1 MAKKEETIEKAV
13 SRQVGDAHP
22 NGKWVW
28 TEYKPGKFDWRP
40 IKGKKAQQS
49 GDGSSSGGEDDG
61 AGKKTPSKPSAS
73 QIAGAKAKAG
83 KPMNSQ
89 QLLVWAQKTSDDN
102 LLKVANSKNGNAQM
116 RKIAYDAL
124 EQRGFDMTQVDT
136 SGTLAQ
142 LMKMTG
148 KGGASTATSG
158 DDDEDVVADTNDDAT
173 VDIDDDSDGGTD
185 GNKITEKWYLDRNDD
200 RVKKMFNLKTKEG
213 RIKYDQFVYKMKK
226 KEKDYKNPV
235 EVVQDLNE
243 QYLEF
248 LDNDEQRF
256 MISAGGAGIGKS
268 YGFNKMAELLNMKPF
283 EEGDSPGDGDYDIF
297 EAPDVNSGKQ
307 LLNILK
313 AHNGKIIVFDDND
326 KVLKRADCASV
337 MKKAT
342 ATTGRRVVGDPDD
355 VKQNFEFTGRI
366 IIMTN
371 KDLAQLSESE
381 DTKAIISRAM
391 MVSEIY
397 MTVPETIEVMESR
410 YQDYEFPSAPRLDDE
425 GADKKERD
433 EIMNLIKKNQ
443 KNIDP
448 SQFTTRTFQ
457 EILTNKRKVDKANEK
472 RSNPAFAAL
481 IGSKNKDWKEVAMGV
496 LTKAAMND
504 FGGVEPSDELL
515 KAEETLFEK
524 GEPEDDGVD
533 YTVDEPDDEEEDEV
547 TKAESLLLD
556 DVLEKARSGVYADTA
571 ENRRLGRVGQTFG
584 SKKKEDKKQSKE
596 TWSNG
601 DHVELTGKGRD
612 GATISVKGKVKVS
625 GDKVTVKLDEAYADF
640 LGVKN
645 YSFKK
650 ENVKSVNKI
659 NKGEDIDLFN
669 DDDMDLQK
677 AESILFD

>member
-13 SRQVGDAHP
+13 SRQVGDTHP

-61 AGKKTPSKPSAS
+61 ATKKTPSKPSAS

-124 EQRGFDMTQVDT
+124 EQRGFDMSQVDT

-148 KGGASTATSG
+148 KKGAAATSD
-158 DDDEDVVADTNDDAT
+158 DDDEDTVATAAEGAD
-173 VDIDDDSDGGTD
+173 VDIDGNEEEDGDPSKPGFQ
-185 GNKITEKWYLDRNDD
+185 ITEKWYLDKNDD
-200 RVKKMFNLKTKEG
+200 RVKKAFNLKTKEG

-371 KDLAQLSESE
+371 KDLAALSESE

-425 GADKKERD
+425 AADKKERD

-472 RSNPAFAAL
+472 RANPAFAAL
-481 IGSKNKDWKEVAMGV
+481 IGSKNKDWKEVALGV

-524 GEPEDDGVD
+524 GECPEDDGVD
-533 YTVDEPDDEEEDEV
+533 YTVDEPEEEEIDDVE
-547 TKAESLLLD
+547 KAEEVLFDED
-556 DVLEKARSGVYADTA
+556 DTDIFKADFSEKERKKLA
-571 ENRRLGRVGQTFG
+571 
-584 SKKKEDKKQSKE
+584 KKKEALPDGSFPIRNTSDLKNAIQAIGRAKDPDKAKAWIKKRAKALGKE
-596 TWSNG
+596 DLLPDTWKAEDVLN
-601 DHVELTGKGRD
+601 
-612 GATISVKGKVKVS
+612 
-625 GDKVTVKLDEAYADF
+625 F
-640 LGVKN
+640 
-645 YSFKK
+645 
-650 ENVKSVNKI
+650 
-659 NKGEDIDLFN
+659 GEE
-669 DDDMDLQK
+669 DMDLQK
-677 AESILFD
+677 AETILFGK

>member
-13 SRQVGDAHP
+13 SRQVGDTHP

-40 IKGKKAQQS
+40 MNSKKPQQS
-49 GDGSSSGGEDDG
+49 GDGSSSGGEDDTT
-61 AGKKTPSKPSAS
+61 KKTPSKPSAS

-124 EQRGFDMTQVDT
+124 EQRGFDMSQVDT

-142 LMKMTG
+142 LMKLTG
-148 KGGASTATSG
+148 KRASTATSTSG

-185 GNKITEKWYLDRNDD
+185 GAKITEKWYLDRNDD
-200 RVKKMFNLKTKEG
+200 RVKKAFNLKTKEG

-243 QYLEF
+243 QFLEF

-307 LLNILK
+307 LLNIFK

-355 VKQNFEFTGRI
+355 IKQNFEFTGRI

-425 GADKKERD
+425 GEDKKERD

-481 IGSKNKDWKEVAMGV
+481 IGNKNKDWKEVALGV

-504 FGGVEPSDELL
+504 FGDVEPSDELL

-524 GEPEDDGVD
+524 GECPEDDGVD
-533 YTVDEPDDEEEDEV
+533 YTVDETEEEEIDDVE
-547 TKAESLLLD
+547 KAEE
-556 DVLEKARSGVYADTA
+556 VLFDEDETDIFKADFSEKERKKLA
-571 ENRRLGRVGQTFG
+571 
-584 SKKKEDKKQSKE
+584 KKKEVLPDGSFPIRNTSDLKNAIQAIGRAKDPTKAKAWIKKRAKALGKE
-596 TWSNG
+596 ELLPDTWKAEDVLN
-601 DHVELTGKGRD
+601 
-612 GATISVKGKVKVS
+612 
-625 GDKVTVKLDEAYADF
+625 F
-640 LGVKN
+640 
-645 YSFKK
+645 
-650 ENVKSVNKI
+650 
-659 NKGEDIDLFN
+659 GEE
-669 DDDMDLQK
+669 DMDLQK
-677 AESILFD
+677 AESILFSK

>member
-1 MAKKEETIEKAV
+1 MDEIKKA
-13 SRQVGDAHP
+13 RQVGDQHP
-22 NGKWVW
+22 SKPWVW

-40 IKGKKAQQS
+40 MKGKKATTASSDGS
-49 GDGSSSGGEDDG
+49 GDDDDNAG
-61 AGKKTPSKPSAS
+61 ATKKTPSKPSAA
-73 QIAGAKAKAG
+73 QVAGAKAKAG
-83 KPMNSQ
+83 KPMDSQ
-89 QLLVWAQKTSDDN
+89 KLVTWAAQTSDDN

-116 RKIAYDAL
+116 RMIAYKQL
-124 EQRGFDMTQVDT
+124 ESRGFDMTQVDT
-136 SGTLAQ
+136 SGTLGQ

-148 KGGASTATSG
+148 KGSPKASATG
-158 DDDEDVVADTNDDAT
+158 DDDEVDVADTNEEAD

-185 GNKITEKWYLDRNDD
+185 GVKITEKWYLDKNDD

-213 RIKYDQFVYKMKK
+213 RIKYDQFVYRMKK
-226 KEKDYKNPV
+226 KEKDYKDPV

-342 ATTGRRVVGDPDD
+342 ATTGRRIVGDPDD
-355 VKQNFEFTGRI
+355 IKQNFEFTGRI

-371 KDLAQLSESE
+371 KDLSQLSENE

-397 MTVPETIEVMESR
+397 MTVPETIQVMESR
-410 YQDYEFPSAPRLDDE
+410 YQDYEFKQAPRLDDE
-425 GADKKERD
+425 GEDKKERD
-433 EIMNLIKKNQ
+433 EILSLIKKNQ

-448 SQFTTRTFQ
+448 AQFTTRTFQ
-457 EILTNKRKVDKANEK
+457 EILVNKRKVDNANEK

-481 IGSKNKDWKEVAMGV
+481 IGTKNKDWKEVALGV
-496 LTKAAMND
+496 LTKAAVND
-504 FGGVEPSDELL
+504 IEGSSED
-515 KAEETLFEK
+515 TFEK
-524 GEPEDDGVD
+524 GEDDELEKAEDIILGDEFEKGDSADDGVD
-533 YTVDEPDDEEEDEV
+533 YTVDDDDEEDMDEV
-547 TKAESLLLD
+547 TKAELLLLGD
-556 DVLEKARSGVYADTA
+556 DYGVFEKAEFSEKQRKSLA
-571 ENRRLGRVGQTFG
+571 
-584 SKKKEDKKQSKE
+584 KKKEAMPDGSFPIRNTSDLKNAIQAVGRAKDPAKAKAWIKKRAKALGKE
-596 TWSNG
+596 DLLPDTWKAN
-601 DHVELTGKGRD
+601 TN
-612 GATISVKGKVKVS
+612 
-625 GDKVTVKLDEAYADF
+625 DF
-640 LGVKN
+640 
-645 YSFKK
+645 F
-650 ENVKSVNKI
+650 
-659 NKGEDIDLFN
+659 GE
-669 DDDMDLQK
+669 DMDLQK
-677 AESILFD
+677 AQSILGIGSGIMG

>member
-13 SRQVGDAHP
+13 SRQVGDTHP

-49 GDGSSSGGEDDG
+49 GDGSSSGGEDD
-61 AGKKTPSKPSAS
+61 ATKKTPSKPSAS

-124 EQRGFDMTQVDT
+124 EQRGFDMSQVDT

-148 KGGASTATSG
+148 KGGANTSTSG

-425 GADKKERD
+425 GEDKKERD

-472 RSNPAFAAL
+472 RANPAFAAL

-504 FGGVEPSDELL
+504 FGGVEPSDELM
-515 KAEETLFEK
+515 KAEEVLFEK
-524 GEPEDDGVD
+524 GECPEDDGVD
-533 YTVDEPDDEEEDEV
+533 YTVDEPEEEEIDDVE
-547 TKAESLLLD
+547 KAEE
-556 DVLEKARSGVYADTA
+556 VLFDEDETDIFKAEFSEKERKKLA
-571 ENRRLGRVGQTFG
+571 
-584 SKKKEDKKQSKE
+584 KKKEAMPDGSFPIRNTSDLKNAIQAIGRAKDPAKAKAWIKKRAKALGKE
-596 TWSNG
+596 DLLPDTWKAEDVFN
-601 DHVELTGKGRD
+601 
-612 GATISVKGKVKVS
+612 
-625 GDKVTVKLDEAYADF
+625 F
-640 LGVKN
+640 
-645 YSFKK
+645 
-650 ENVKSVNKI
+650 
-659 NKGEDIDLFN
+659 GEE
-669 DDDMDLQK
+669 DMDLQK
-677 AESILFD
+677 AETILFGK

>member
-1 MAKKEETIEKAV
+1 MAKKEEIIEKAV
-13 SRQVGDAHP
+13 SRQVGDMHK

-40 IKGKKAQQS
+40 VKNKQS
-49 GDGSSSGGEDDG
+49 GGGSSSGGGDDDD
-61 AGKKTPSKPSAS
+61 AGTAKKTPSKPTAG

-83 KPMNSQ
+83 KPMDSQ
-89 QLLVWAQKTSDDN
+89 KLMVWAQQTSDDN

-116 RKIAYDAL
+116 RMIAYKQL
-124 EQRGFDMTQVDT
+124 ESRGFDMSQVDT
-136 SGTLAQ
+136 SGTLGQ

-148 KGGASTATSG
+148 KTESKSANPTDG
-158 DDDEDVVADTNDDAT
+158 DEDDVADTNEEAE

-185 GNKITEKWYLDRNDD
+185 GIKITEKWYLDRNDD

-342 ATTGRRVVGDPDD
+342 ATTGRRIVGDPDD
-355 VKQNFEFTGRI
+355 IKQNFEFTGRI

-371 KDLAQLSESE
+371 KDLSQLAENE

-410 YQDYEFPSAPRLDDE
+410 YQDYEFKQAPRLDDE
-425 GADKKERD
+425 NEDRKERD
-433 EIMNLIKKNQ
+433 EILNLIKKNQ

-457 EILTNKRKVDKANEK
+457 EILVNKRKVDNANEK

-481 IGSKNKDWKEVAMGV
+481 IGNKNKDWKEVALGV
-496 LTKAAMND
+496 LTKAATTLD
-504 FGGVEPSDELL
+504 IGGNEVSDELM
-515 KAEETLFEK
+515 KAEDLLFK
-524 GEPEDDGVD
+524 GECPEDDGVD
-533 YTVDEPDDEEEDEV
+533 YTVDEEPEEEIDDV
-547 TKAESLLLD
+547 QKAEE
-556 DVLEKARSGVYADTA
+556 VLFGEDSGDIFKAEFSEKQRKKLA
-571 ENRRLGRVGQTFG
+571 
-584 SKKKEDKKQSKE
+584 KKKEAQPDGSYPIRNEKDLKNAIQAIGRSKDVEKTKRWIKKRAKE
-596 TWSNG
+596 LGKEDLLPDTWKAEDVLN
-601 DHVELTGKGRD
+601 
-612 GATISVKGKVKVS
+612 
-625 GDKVTVKLDEAYADF
+625 
-640 LGVKN
+640 LGV
-645 YSFKK
+645 
-650 ENVKSVNKI
+650 E
-659 NKGEDIDLFN
+659 E
-669 DDDMDLQK
+669 MDLQK
-677 AESILFD
+677 AEEILFSK

>member
-13 SRQVGDAHP
+13 SRQVGDTHP

-61 AGKKTPSKPSAS
+61 ATKKTPSKPSAS

-124 EQRGFDMTQVDT
+124 EQRGFDMSQVDT

-148 KGGASTATSG
+148 KGGANTSTSG
-158 DDDEDVVADTNDDAT
+158 DDGEDVVADTNDDAT

-425 GADKKERD
+425 GEDKKERD

-472 RSNPAFAAL
+472 RANPAFAAL

-524 GEPEDDGVD
+524 GECPEDDGVD
-533 YTVDEPDDEEEDEV
+533 YTVDEPEEEEIDDVE
-547 TKAESLLLD
+547 KAEE
-556 DVLEKARSGVYADTA
+556 VLFDEDETDIFKADFSEKERKKLA
-571 ENRRLGRVGQTFG
+571 
-584 SKKKEDKKQSKE
+584 KKKEALPDGSFPIRNASDLKNAIQAIGRAKDPTKAKAWIKKRAKALGKE
-596 TWSNG
+596 DLLPDTWKAEDVLN
-601 DHVELTGKGRD
+601 
-612 GATISVKGKVKVS
+612 
-625 GDKVTVKLDEAYADF
+625 F
-640 LGVKN
+640 
-645 YSFKK
+645 
-650 ENVKSVNKI
+650 
-659 NKGEDIDLFN
+659 GEE
-669 DDDMDLQK
+669 DMDLQK
-677 AESILFD
+677 AESILFSK

>member
-13 SRQVGDAHP
+13 SRQVGDTHP

-49 GDGSSSGGEDDG
+49 GDGSSSGGEDD
-61 AGKKTPSKPSAS
+61 ANKKTPSKPSAS

-116 RKIAYDAL
+116 RKIAYDTL
-124 EQRGFDMTQVDT
+124 EQRGFDMSQVDT

-148 KGGASTATSG
+148 KGGAAASTSG

-185 GNKITEKWYLDRNDD
+185 GNKVTEKWYLDRNDD

-371 KDLAQLSESE
+371 KDLSQLSESE
-381 DTKAIISRAM
+381 DTRAIISRAM

-425 GADKKERD
+425 GEDKKERD

-472 RSNPAFAAL
+472 RANPAFAAL
-481 IGSKNKDWKEVAMGV
+481 IGNKNKDWKEVALGV
-496 LTKAAMND
+496 LTKASTTLD
-504 FGGVEPSDELL
+504 IGGNEVSDELM
-515 KAEETLFEK
+515 KAEDLLFK
-524 GEPEDDGVD
+524 GECPEDDGVD
-533 YTVDEPDDEEEDEV
+533 YTVDEPEEEDEV
-547 TKAESLLLD
+547 TKAENLLLGD
-556 DVLEKARSGVYADTA
+556 IIEKARSGIYEDTP
-571 ENRRLGRVGQTFG
+571 ENRKKGRVGQKYGNKTVLKNTLEKINDA
-584 SKKKEDKKQSKE
+584 KK
-596 TWSNG
+596 G
-601 DHVELTGKGRD
+601 
-612 GATISVKGKVKVS
+612 TIVS
-625 GDKVTVKLDEAYADF
+625 G
-640 LGVKN
+640 GG
-645 YSFKK
+645 YSFTKK
-650 ENVKSVNKI
+650 GNNYWINKNGRIFSDSSVNSFLAGFSDFKISKSV
-659 NKGEDIDLFN
+659 DYDAFN
-669 DDDMDLQK
+669 EIDMDLQK
-677 AESILFD
+677 AESILFGE

>member
-1 MAKKEETIEKAV
+1 MAKKEDVIEKAV
-13 SRQVGDAHP
+13 SRKVGDAHP
-22 NGKWVW
+22 NGKWIW

-40 IKGKKAQQS
+40 IKNSKQS
-49 GDGSSSGGEDDG
+49 DGSSSGGDDG
-61 AGKKTPSKPSAS
+61 AKKTPSKPSAS

-89 QLLVWAQKTSDDN
+89 QLIDWAQKTSDDN

-136 SGTLAQ
+136 SGTLGQ
-142 LMKMTG
+142 LMKLTG
-148 KGGASTATSG
+148 KTGATKTANS
-158 DDDEDVVADTNDDAT
+158 DDSEDDVASAADDAD
-173 VDIDDDSDGGTD
+173 VDIDDDSDGGVE
-185 GNKITEKWYLDRNDD
+185 GHKITEKWYLDRNDD

-342 ATTGRRVVGDPDD
+342 ATTGRRIVGDPDD
-355 VKQNFEFTGRI
+355 IKQNFEFTGRI

-371 KDLAQLSESE
+371 KDLSQLAESE

-425 GADKKERD
+425 GDDKKERN

-472 RSNPAFAAL
+472 RANPAFAAL
-481 IGSKNKDWKEVAMGV
+481 IGSKSKDWEEVALGV

-504 FGGVEPSDELL
+504 SITSEPSEELI

-524 GEPEDDGVD
+524 GYCPEDDGVD
-533 YTVDEPDDEEEDEV
+533 YTVDEPEEEDDEV
-547 TKAESLLLD
+547 TKAEQ
-556 DVLEKARSGVYADTA
+556 VLFGDEFEKAEFSEKERKKLA
-571 ENRRLGRVGQTFG
+571 
-584 SKKKEDKKQSKE
+584 KKKEAEPDGSYPIRNVSDLKNAIQAFGRSKNPAKTKAWIKKRAKE
-596 TWSNG
+596 LGKESLLPDTW
-601 DHVELTGKGRD
+601 
-612 GATISVKGKVKVS
+612 
-625 GDKVTVKLDEAYADF
+625 
-640 LGVKN
+640 
-645 YSFKK
+645 
-650 ENVKSVNKI
+650 KSQEI
-659 NKGEDIDLFN
+659 DIFN
-669 DDDMDLQK
+669 ETDMDLQK
-677 AESILFD
+677 AETILFGE

>member
-1 MAKKEETIEKAV
+1 MEKKEDVIEKAV
-13 SRQVGDAHP
+13 SRKVGDAHP
-22 NGKWVW
+22 NGKWIW

-40 IKGKKAQQS
+40 IKNSKQS
-49 GDGSSSGGEDDG
+49 DGSSSGGDDD
-61 AGKKTPSKPSAS
+61 AKKTPSKPSAS

-89 QLLVWAQKTSDDN
+89 QLIDWAQKTSDDN

-136 SGTLAQ
+136 SGTLGQ

-148 KGGASTATSG
+148 KTGATKTSNS
-158 DDDEDVVADTNDDAT
+158 DDSEDDVASAADDAT

-283 EEGDSPGDGDYDIF
+283 GEGDSPGDGDYDIF

-371 KDLAQLSESE
+371 KDLSQLAESE

-425 GADKKERD
+425 GDDKKERN

-472 RSNPAFAAL
+472 RANPAFAAL
-481 IGSKNKDWKEVAMGV
+481 IGSKAKDWEEVALGV

-504 FGGVEPSDELL
+504 FGDVEPSDELL
-515 KAEETLFEK
+515 KAEEVLFEK
-524 GEPEDDGVD
+524 GYCPEDDGVD
-533 YTVDEPDDEEEDEV
+533 YTVDEPEEEDDEV
-547 TKAESLLLD
+547 TKAEQVLFGD
-556 DVLEKARSGVYADTA
+556 DDLEDLFKAKSGVYADTA
-571 ENRRLGRVGQTFG
+571 ENRKLGRVGQKYGNKTVLKNTLEKINDA
-584 SKKKEDKKQSKE
+584 KK
-596 TWSNG
+596 G
-601 DHVELTGKGRD
+601 
-612 GATISVKGKVKVS
+612 TIVS
-625 GDKVTVKLDEAYADF
+625 G
-640 LGVKN
+640 GG
-645 YSFKK
+645 YSFTKK
-650 ENVKSVNKI
+650 GSNYWVNKNGRIFNDSSVNSFLAGFSDFKISKSVNY
-659 NKGEDIDLFN
+659 DVFN
-669 DDDMDLQK
+669 ETDMDLQK
-677 AESILFD
+677 AETILFGE

>member
-1 MAKKEETIEKAV
+1 MAKKEEVIEKAV
-13 SRQVGDAHP
+13 SRQVGDMHP
-22 NGKWVW
+22 NGKWTW

-40 IKGKKAQQS
+40 AKSNQGS
-49 GDGSSSGGEDDG
+49 GDGSGTGGES
-61 AGKKTPSKPSAS
+61 KKTPSKPSSA

-83 KPMNSQ
+83 KPMDSQ
-89 QLLVWAQKTSDDN
+89 KLAQWATQTSEDN
-102 LLKVANSKNGNAQM
+102 LVKVANSKNGNAQM
-116 RKIAYDAL
+116 RMIAYKQL
-124 EQRGFDMTQVDT
+124 ESRGYDVSQIDT
-136 SGTLAQ
+136 SGTLGQ

-148 KGGASTATSG
+148 KAKGGGQTAADTG
-158 DDDEDVVADTNDDAT
+158 DDVDVDDTNAESE
-173 VDIDDDSDGGTD
+173 VDIDDDADEGGKDGL
-185 GNKITEKWYLDRNDD
+185 KITEKWYLDKNDD

-213 RIKYDQFVYKMKK
+213 RIKYDQFVYRMKK

-248 LDNDEQRF
+248 LDNEEQRF

-342 ATTGRRVVGDPDD
+342 ATTGRRIVGDPDD

-371 KDLAQLSESE
+371 KDLAQLAENE

-410 YQDYEFPSAPRLDDE
+410 YQDYEFKQAPRLDN
-425 GADKKERD
+425 DKEDKAERD
-433 EIMNLIKKNQ
+433 EVLNLIKKNQ

-457 EILTNKRKVDKANEK
+457 EILINKRKVDNANEK

-481 IGSKNKDWKEVAMGV
+481 IGNKNKDWKDVALGV
-496 LTKAAMND
+496 LTKAATTMDIGDN
-504 FGGVEPSDELL
+504 GTSDELL
-515 KAEETLFEK
+515 KAEEVLLK
-524 GEPEDDGVD
+524 GDAVDDGVD
-533 YTVDEPDDEEEDEV
+533 YTVDDYEEEDEV
-547 TKAESLLLD
+547 TKAE
-556 DVLEKARSGVYADTA
+556 DVLFGETEGDIFKAEFSEKQRKKLAKEKEAMPDGSYPIRNVSDLKNAIQAVGRAKNPAKTKA
-571 ENRRLGRVGQTFG
+571 WIKKRAKQLG
-584 SKKKEDKKQSKE
+584 KEDLLPE
-596 TWSNG
+596 TWKAEDVFNFG
-601 DHVELTGKGRD
+601 EED
-612 GATISVKGKVKVS
+612 
-625 GDKVTVKLDEAYADF
+625 LDLRKA
-640 LGVKN
+640 
-645 YSFKK
+645 
-650 ENVKSVNKI
+650 
-659 NKGEDIDLFN
+659 EDILFS
-669 DDDMDLQK
+669 K
-677 AESILFD
+677 

>member
-13 SRQVGDAHP
+13 RRQVGDTHP

-61 AGKKTPSKPSAS
+61 ATKKTPSKPSA
-73 QIAGAKAKAG
+73 AKAKAG

-124 EQRGFDMTQVDT
+124 EQRGFDMSQVDT

-148 KGGASTATSG
+148 KKGAAATSG
-158 DDDEDVVADTNDDAT
+158 DDDEDTVATAAEGAD
-173 VDIDDDSDGGTD
+173 VDIDGNEEEDGDPSKPGFQ
-185 GNKITEKWYLDRNDD
+185 ITEKWYLDKNDD
-200 RVKKMFNLKTKEG
+200 RVKKAFNLKTKEG

-371 KDLAQLSESE
+371 KDLAALSESE

-425 GADKKERD
+425 AADKKERD

-481 IGSKNKDWKEVAMGV
+481 IGSKNKDWKEVALGV

-515 KAEETLFEK
+515 KAEEVLFEK
-524 GEPEDDGVD
+524 GECPEDDGVD
-533 YTVDEPDDEEEDEV
+533 YTVDEPEEEIDDVE
-547 TKAESLLLD
+547 KAEEVLFDED
-556 DVLEKARSGVYADTA
+556 DTDIFKADFSEKERKKLA
-571 ENRRLGRVGQTFG
+571 
-584 SKKKEDKKQSKE
+584 KKKEAMPDGSFPIRNTSDLKNAIQAVGRAKDPDKAKAWIKKRAKALGKE
-596 TWSNG
+596 DLLPDTWKAEDVLN
-601 DHVELTGKGRD
+601 
-612 GATISVKGKVKVS
+612 
-625 GDKVTVKLDEAYADF
+625 F
-640 LGVKN
+640 
-645 YSFKK
+645 
-650 ENVKSVNKI
+650 
-659 NKGEDIDLFN
+659 GEE
-669 DDDMDLQK
+669 DMDLQK
-677 AESILFD
+677 AESILFSK

>member
-13 SRQVGDAHP
+13 SRQVGDTHP

-61 AGKKTPSKPSAS
+61 ATKKTPSKPSAS
-73 QIAGAKAKAG
+73 QIVGAKAKAG

-124 EQRGFDMTQVDT
+124 EQRGFDMSQVDT

-148 KGGASTATSG
+148 KKGAAATSG
-158 DDDEDVVADTNDDAT
+158 DDDEDTVATAAEGAD
-173 VDIDDDSDGGTD
+173 VDIDGNEEEDGDPSKPGFQ
-185 GNKITEKWYLDRNDD
+185 ITEKWYLDKNDD
-200 RVKKMFNLKTKEG
+200 RVKKAFNLKTKEG

-371 KDLAQLSESE
+371 KDLAALSESE

-397 MTVPETIEVMESR
+397 MTVPETIEVMENR

-425 GADKKERD
+425 GEDKKERD

-472 RSNPAFAAL
+472 RANPAFAAL
-481 IGSKNKDWKEVAMGV
+481 IGSKNKDWKEVALGV

-515 KAEETLFEK
+515 KAEEVLFEK
-524 GEPEDDGVD
+524 GECPEDDGVD
-533 YTVDEPDDEEEDEV
+533 YTVDEPEEEIDDVE
-547 TKAESLLLD
+547 KAEEVLFDED
-556 DVLEKARSGVYADTA
+556 DTDIFKADFSEKERKKLA
-571 ENRRLGRVGQTFG
+571 
-584 SKKKEDKKQSKE
+584 KKKEAMPDGSFPIRNTSDLKNAIQAVGRAKDPDKAKAWIKKRAKALGKE
-596 TWSNG
+596 DLLPDTWKAEDVLN
-601 DHVELTGKGRD
+601 
-612 GATISVKGKVKVS
+612 
-625 GDKVTVKLDEAYADF
+625 F
-640 LGVKN
+640 
-645 YSFKK
+645 
-650 ENVKSVNKI
+650 
-659 NKGEDIDLFN
+659 GEE
-669 DDDMDLQK
+669 DMDLQK
-677 AESILFD
+677 AESILFSK

>member
-13 SRQVGDAHP
+13 SRQVGDTHP

-28 TEYKPGKFDWRP
+28 IEYKPGKFDWRP

-61 AGKKTPSKPSAS
+61 ATKKTPSKPSAS

-124 EQRGFDMTQVDT
+124 EQRGFDMSQVDT

-148 KGGASTATSG
+148 KKGAAATSG
-158 DDDEDVVADTNDDAT
+158 DDDEDTVATAAEGAD
-173 VDIDDDSDGGTD
+173 VDIDGNEEEDGDPSKPGFQ
-185 GNKITEKWYLDRNDD
+185 ITEKWYLDKNDD
-200 RVKKMFNLKTKEG
+200 RVKKAFNLKTKEG

-371 KDLAQLSESE
+371 KDLAALSESE

-425 GADKKERD
+425 AADKKERD

-481 IGSKNKDWKEVAMGV
+481 IGSKNKDWKEVALGV

-515 KAEETLFEK
+515 KAEEVLFEK
-524 GEPEDDGVD
+524 GECPEDDGVD
-533 YTVDEPDDEEEDEV
+533 YTVDEPEEEIDDVE
-547 TKAESLLLD
+547 KAEEVLFDED
-556 DVLEKARSGVYADTA
+556 DTDIFKADFSEKERKKLA
-571 ENRRLGRVGQTFG
+571 
-584 SKKKEDKKQSKE
+584 KKKEAMPDGSFPIRNTSDLKNAIQAVGRAKDPDKAKAWIKKRAKALGKE
-596 TWSNG
+596 DLLPDTWKAEDVLN
-601 DHVELTGKGRD
+601 
-612 GATISVKGKVKVS
+612 
-625 GDKVTVKLDEAYADF
+625 F
-640 LGVKN
+640 
-645 YSFKK
+645 
-650 ENVKSVNKI
+650 
-659 NKGEDIDLFN
+659 GEE
-669 DDDMDLQK
+669 DMDLQK
-677 AESILFD
+677 AESILFSK

>member
-13 SRQVGDAHP
+13 SRQVGDTHP

-40 IKGKKAQQS
+40 IKNKQKTANKKNAA
-49 GDGSSSGGEDDG
+49 GTIDDPKGFDTDDG
-61 AGKKTPSKPSAS
+61 DEDVTNNKPYKIPNKPSAT

-124 EQRGFDMTQVDT
+124 EQRGFDMSQVDT
-136 SGTLAQ
+136 SGTLDQ

-148 KGGASTATSG
+148 KKGAAATSG
-158 DDDEDVVADTNDDAT
+158 DDDEDTVATAAEGAD
-173 VDIDDDSDGGTD
+173 VDIDGNEEEDGDPSKPGFQ
-185 GNKITEKWYLDRNDD
+185 ITETWYLDKNDD
-200 RVKKMFNLKTKEG
+200 RVKKAFNLKTKEG

-371 KDLAQLSESE
+371 KDLAALSESE

-425 GADKKERD
+425 AADKKERD

-481 IGSKNKDWKEVAMGV
+481 IGSKNKDWKEVALGV

-524 GEPEDDGVD
+524 GECPEDDGVD
-533 YTVDEPDDEEEDEV
+533 YTVDEPEEEIDDVE
-547 TKAESLLLD
+547 KAEEVLFDED
-556 DVLEKARSGVYADTA
+556 DTDIFKADFSEKERKKLA
-571 ENRRLGRVGQTFG
+571 
-584 SKKKEDKKQSKE
+584 KKKEAMPDGSFPIRNTSDLKNAIQAIGRAKDPDKAKAWIKKRAKALGKE
-596 TWSNG
+596 DLLPDTWKAEDVLN
-601 DHVELTGKGRD
+601 
-612 GATISVKGKVKVS
+612 
-625 GDKVTVKLDEAYADF
+625 F
-640 LGVKN
+640 
-645 YSFKK
+645 
-650 ENVKSVNKI
+650 
-659 NKGEDIDLFN
+659 GEE
-669 DDDMDLQK
+669 DMDLQK
-677 AESILFD
+677 AESILFSK

>member
-13 SRQVGDAHP
+13 SRQVGDTHP

-49 GDGSSSGGEDDG
+49 GDGSSSGGEDDTT
-61 AGKKTPSKPSAS
+61 KKTPSKPSAS

-124 EQRGFDMTQVDT
+124 EQRGFDMSQVDT
-136 SGTLAQ
+136 SGTLAH

-148 KGGASTATSG
+148 KGSAAASTSG

-425 GADKKERD
+425 GEDKKERD

-472 RSNPAFAAL
+472 RANPAFAAL

-524 GEPEDDGVD
+524 GECPEDDGVD
-533 YTVDEPDDEEEDEV
+533 YTVDEPEEEEIDDVE
-547 TKAESLLLD
+547 KAEE
-556 DVLEKARSGVYADTA
+556 VLFDEDETDIFKADFSEKERKKLA
-571 ENRRLGRVGQTFG
+571 
-584 SKKKEDKKQSKE
+584 KKKEALPDGSFPIRNASDLKNAIQAIGRAKDPTKAKAWIKKRAKALGKE
-596 TWSNG
+596 DLLPDTWKAEDVLN
-601 DHVELTGKGRD
+601 
-612 GATISVKGKVKVS
+612 
-625 GDKVTVKLDEAYADF
+625 F
-640 LGVKN
+640 
-645 YSFKK
+645 
-650 ENVKSVNKI
+650 
-659 NKGEDIDLFN
+659 GEE
-669 DDDMDLQK
+669 DMDLQK
-677 AESILFD
+677 AESILFSK

>member
-1 MAKKEETIEKAV
+1 MAKKEEIIEKAV
-13 SRQVGDAHP
+13 SRQVGDMHK

-40 IKGKKAQQS
+40 VKNKQS
-49 GDGSSSGGEDDG
+49 GGGSSSGGGDDDD
-61 AGKKTPSKPSAS
+61 AGTAKKTPSKPTAG

-83 KPMNSQ
+83 KPMDSQ
-89 QLLVWAQKTSDDN
+89 KLMVWAQQTSDDN

-116 RKIAYDAL
+116 RMIAYKQL
-124 EQRGFDMTQVDT
+124 ESRGFDMSQVDT
-136 SGTLAQ
+136 SGTLGQ

-148 KGGASTATSG
+148 KTGSKSANPTDG
-158 DDDEDVVADTNDDAT
+158 DEDDVADTNEEAE

-185 GNKITEKWYLDRNDD
+185 GIKITEKWYLDRNDD

-342 ATTGRRVVGDPDD
+342 ATTGRRIVGDPDD
-355 VKQNFEFTGRI
+355 IKQNFEFTGRI

-371 KDLAQLSESE
+371 KDLSQLAENE

-410 YQDYEFPSAPRLDDE
+410 YQDYEFKQAPRLDDE
-425 GADKKERD
+425 NEDRKERD
-433 EIMNLIKKNQ
+433 EILNLIKKNQ

-457 EILTNKRKVDKANEK
+457 EILVNKRKVDNANEK

-481 IGSKNKDWKEVAMGV
+481 IGNKNKDWKEVALGV
-496 LTKAAMND
+496 LTKAATTLD
-504 FGGVEPSDELL
+504 IGGNEVSDELM
-515 KAEETLFEK
+515 KAEDLLFK
-524 GEPEDDGVD
+524 GECPEDDGVD
-533 YTVDEPDDEEEDEV
+533 YTVDEEPEEEIDDV
-547 TKAESLLLD
+547 QKAEE
-556 DVLEKARSGVYADTA
+556 VLFGEDSEDIFKAEFSEKQRKKLA
-571 ENRRLGRVGQTFG
+571 
-584 SKKKEDKKQSKE
+584 KKKEAQPDGSYPIRNEKDLKNAIQAIGRSKDVEKTKRWIKKRAKE
-596 TWSNG
+596 LGKEDLLPDTWKAEDVLN
-601 DHVELTGKGRD
+601 
-612 GATISVKGKVKVS
+612 
-625 GDKVTVKLDEAYADF
+625 
-640 LGVKN
+640 LGV
-645 YSFKK
+645 
-650 ENVKSVNKI
+650 E
-659 NKGEDIDLFN
+659 E
-669 DDDMDLQK
+669 MDLQK
-677 AESILFD
+677 AEEILFSK

>member
-1 MAKKEETIEKAV
+1 MAKKEDVIEKAV
-13 SRQVGDAHP
+13 SRKVGDAHP
-22 NGKWVW
+22 NGKWIW

-40 IKGKKAQQS
+40 IKNSKQS
-49 GDGSSSGGEDDG
+49 DSSSSGGDDG
-61 AGKKTPSKPSAS
+61 AKKTPSKPSAS

-89 QLLVWAQKTSDDN
+89 QLIDWAQKTSDDN

-136 SGTLAQ
+136 SGTLGQ

-148 KGGASTATSG
+148 KTGATKTSNS
-158 DDDEDVVADTNDDAT
+158 DDSEDDVASAADDAD

-326 KVLKRADCASV
+326 KVLNRADCASV

-342 ATTGRRVVGDPDD
+342 ATTGRRIVGDPDD
-355 VKQNFEFTGRI
+355 IKQNFEFTGRI

-371 KDLAQLSESE
+371 KDLSQLAESE
-381 DTKAIISRAM
+381 DTKSIISRAM

-397 MTVPETIEVMESR
+397 MTVPETIEVMESS

-425 GADKKERD
+425 GEDKKERN

-472 RSNPAFAAL
+472 RVNPAFAAL
-481 IGSKNKDWKEVAMGV
+481 IGSKAKDWEEVALGV

-504 FGGVEPSDELL
+504 SITSEPSDELL
-515 KAEETLFEK
+515 KAEEVLFEK
-524 GEPEDDGVD
+524 GYCPEDDGVD
-533 YTVDEPDDEEEDEV
+533 YTVDEPEEEDDEV
-547 TKAESLLLD
+547 TKAEQ
-556 DVLEKARSGVYADTA
+556 VLFGDEFEKAEFS
-571 ENRRLGRVGQTFG
+571 E
-584 SKKKEDKKQSKE
+584 KKSQEIDIFNE
-596 TWSNG
+596 T
-601 DHVELTGKGRD
+601 
-612 GATISVKGKVKVS
+612 
-625 GDKVTVKLDEAYADF
+625 
-640 LGVKN
+640 
-645 YSFKK
+645 
-650 ENVKSVNKI
+650 
-659 NKGEDIDLFN
+659 
-669 DDDMDLQK
+669 DMDLQK
-677 AESILFD
+677 AETILFGE

>member
-13 SRQVGDAHP
+13 SRQVGDTHP

-61 AGKKTPSKPSAS
+61 ATKKTPSKPSAS

-124 EQRGFDMTQVDT
+124 EQRGFDMSQVDT

-148 KGGASTATSG
+148 KKGAAATSG

-200 RVKKMFNLKTKEG
+200 RVKKAFNLKTKEG

-371 KDLAQLSESE
+371 KDLAALSESE

-425 GADKKERD
+425 AADKKERD

-472 RSNPAFAAL
+472 RFNPAFAAL
-481 IGSKNKDWKEVAMGV
+481 IGNKNKDWKEVALGV

-515 KAEETLFEK
+515 KAEEVLFEK
-524 GEPEDDGVD
+524 GECPEDDGVD
-533 YTVDEPDDEEEDEV
+533 YTVDEPEEEIDDVE
-547 TKAESLLLD
+547 KAEEVLFDED
-556 DVLEKARSGVYADTA
+556 DTDIFKADFSEKERKKLA
-571 ENRRLGRVGQTFG
+571 
-584 SKKKEDKKQSKE
+584 KKKEAMPDGSFPIRNTSGLKNAIQAVGRAKDPDKAKAWIKKRAKALGKE
-596 TWSNG
+596 DLLPDTWKAEDVLN
-601 DHVELTGKGRD
+601 
-612 GATISVKGKVKVS
+612 
-625 GDKVTVKLDEAYADF
+625 F
-640 LGVKN
+640 
-645 YSFKK
+645 
-650 ENVKSVNKI
+650 
-659 NKGEDIDLFN
+659 GEE
-669 DDDMDLQK
+669 DMDLQK
-677 AESILFD
+677 AESILFSK